1 MKQWNTE
8 LTTSNQRLGNV
19 KIKRGIF
26 QGDSLLPFLF
36 VLVMILLTL
45 VLRQTRA
52 SYELKKGGKEINH
65 LLFMGDLKLFA
76 KNEDKRDSL
85 VNAVG
90 IFSEGIKMKFRLPRC
105 GLLIMKREK

>member
-8 LTTSNQRLGNV
+8 LTTRNQRLGNV

-26 QGDSLLPFLF
+26 QGDSLPPFLF

-52 SYELKKGGKEINH
+52 SCELKKGGKEINH

-76 KNEDKRDSL
+76 KMK
-85 VNAVG
+85 
-90 IFSEGIKMKFRLPRC
+90 IKE
-105 GLLIMKREK
+105 IA